1 MSPGRVAIYPASFDP
16 ITNGHLDVID
26 RSLRLFDR
34 LIIAVAYNVEKKGA
48 FSREERIAM
57 VKESLADRPNVEID
71 VIEGLLVDYVR
82 RRGASIVIRG
92 LRGLSDFEYE
102 FEMALMNK
110 HMYPEL
116 ETVFLVSDEKWFYLS
131 ASRMRELASF
141 GADIRE
147 FVPPG
152 VAERLRDKFGRP

>member
-1 MSPGRVAIYPASFDP
+1 MNRLAIYPASFDP

-26 RSLRLFDR
+26 RALRLFDR
-34 LIIAVAYNVEKKGA
+34 LIIGVAYNVEKKGA
-48 FSREERIAM
+48 FSRDERIAM
-57 VKESLADRPNVEID
+57 VEESVRGRGNIEID
-71 VIEGLLVDYVR
+71 VIEGLLVDYTR
-82 RRGASIVIRG
+82 RRGARIVIRG

-147 FVPPG
+147 FVPPN
-152 VAERLRDKFGRP
+152 VAERLRDKFGR

>member
-1 MSPGRVAIYPASFDP
+1 MNRLAIYPASFDP

-34 LIIAVAYNVEKKGA
+34 LIIGVAYNVEKKGA
-48 FSREERIAM
+48 FSRDERIAM
-57 VKESLADRPNVEID
+57 VAESVRGRGNIEID
-71 VIEGLLVDYVR
+71 VIEGLLVDYAR
-82 RRGASIVIRG
+82 RRGARIVIRG

-110 HMYPEL
+110 HMYPDL

-147 FVPPG
+147 FVPPN
-152 VAERLRDKFGRP
+152 VVERLREKFGRS

>member
-1 MSPGRVAIYPASFDP
+1 MNRVAIYPASFDP

-34 LIIAVAYNVEKKGA
+34 LIIAVAYNVEKKGT
-48 FSREERIAM
+48 FSRDERIAM
-57 VKESLADRPNVEID
+57 VEESVRGRGNVEID
-71 VIEGLLVDYVR
+71 VIEGLLVDYAR
-82 RRGASIVIRG
+82 RRGAHIVVRG

-102 FEMALMNK
+102 FEMSLMNK

-152 VAERLRDKFGRP
+152 VADRLRDKFGR

>member
-1 MSPGRVAIYPASFDP
+1 MNRLAIYPASFDP

-26 RSLRLFDR
+26 RALRLFDR

-48 FSREERIAM
+48 FSRDERIAM
-57 VKESLADRPNVEID
+57 VEESVRGRGNIEID
-71 VIEGLLVDYVR
+71 VIEGLLVDYAR
-82 RRGASIVIRG
+82 RRGARIVIRG

-147 FVPPG
+147 FVPPS
-152 VAERLRDKFGRP
+152 VAERLRDKFGR

>member
-1 MSPGRVAIYPASFDP
+1 MNRLAIYPASFDP

-34 LIIAVAYNVEKKGA
+34 LIIGVAYNVEKKGA
-48 FSREERIAM
+48 FSRDERIAM
-57 VKESLADRPNVEID
+57 VEESVRGRDNVEID
-71 VIEGLLVDYVR
+71 VIEGLLVDYAR
-82 RRGASIVIRG
+82 RRGARIVIRG

-147 FVPPG
+147 FVPPN
-152 VAERLRDKFGRP
+152 VAERLRDKFGR

>member
-1 MSPGRVAIYPASFDP
+1 
-16 ITNGHLDVID
+16 
-26 RSLRLFDR
+26 
-34 LIIAVAYNVEKKGA
+34 VEKKGA
-48 FSREERIAM
+48 FSRDERIAM
-57 VKESLADRPNVEID
+57 VEESVRGRGNIEID
-71 VIEGLLVDYVR
+71 VIEGLLVDYAR
-82 RRGASIVIRG
+82 RRGARIVIRG

-147 FVPPG
+147 FVPPN
-152 VAERLRDKFGRP
+152 VAERLRDKFGR

>member
-1 MSPGRVAIYPASFDP
+1 MNRLAIYPASFDP

-26 RSLRLFDR
+26 RALRLFDR
-34 LIIAVAYNVEKKGA
+34 LIIGVAYNVEKKGA
-48 FSREERIAM
+48 FSRDERIAM
-57 VKESLADRPNVEID
+57 VEESVRGRGNIEID
-71 VIEGLLVDYVR
+71 VIEGLLVDYAR
-82 RRGASIVIRG
+82 RRGARIVIRG

-147 FVPPG
+147 FVPPN
-152 VAERLRDKFGRP
+152 VAERLRDKFGR